1 MKRAGG
7 DYPSD
12 AASVEGR
19 GADELRVRLARLENE
34 LFKLRLRR
42 ATNQLD
48 NTTQIRLTKREIAVI
63 HTVLSERKAK
73 SGS

>member
-1 MKRAGG
+1 MKKTTLLREIRE
-7 DYPSD
+7 S
-12 AASVEGR
+12 S
-19 GADELRVRLARLENE
+19 ADELRVRLARLENE

-73 SGS
+73 SAGAAA